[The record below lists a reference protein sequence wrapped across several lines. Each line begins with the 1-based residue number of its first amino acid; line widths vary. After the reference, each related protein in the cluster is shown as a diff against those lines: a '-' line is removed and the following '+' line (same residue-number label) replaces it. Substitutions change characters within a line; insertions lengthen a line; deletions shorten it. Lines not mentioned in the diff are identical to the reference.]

1 MLAQRLPLNIIK
13 NCTCQFDTLSES
25 QAHRVPQPQQV
36 EIRDPALAAVAAMFN
51 SILVS
56 RQPPELQANRK

>member
-1 MLAQRLPLNIIK
+1 MLK

-25 QAHRVPQPQQV
+25 QAYRVPQPQQV
-36 EIRDPALAAVAAMFN
+36 EIRGPALAAAMFN

-56 RQPPELQANRK
+56 RRPPELQANRK